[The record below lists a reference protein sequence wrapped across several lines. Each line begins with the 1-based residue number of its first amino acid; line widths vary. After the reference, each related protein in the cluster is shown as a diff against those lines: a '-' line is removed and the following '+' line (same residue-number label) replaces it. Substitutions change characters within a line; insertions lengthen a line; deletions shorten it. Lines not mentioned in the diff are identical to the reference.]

1 MTQYIVTLKTHDDLD
16 DFYGD
21 MEGSSG
27 TDNIPSRQCECSLRR
42 NYSRN
47 THYDL
52 TDEEASKLKN
62 DSRVLAVET
71 IDPNIE
77 PVECGWTQT
86 GDFEKNESTIESDDK
101 NWSLFRSINGATVSN
116 WGSDG
121 TTEITRTINTTS
133 SGKNVDV
140 VMVDRHIAFDH
151 PEFAVNPDGSGGS
164 RAKQFNWFQYSS
176 ALGYTTPETY
186 NYFGSPSGNGRDHN
200 LDNPHGTHT
209 TGTACG
215 NTQGWARDANI
226 YNMTFAGDAG
236 GGNNMTLWT
245 YYMFDYLRYFHNNK
259 PINPETGRRN
269 PTICNN
275 SWGYSAS
282 VRDPSGVSRPW
293 MYISPISSITY
304 RGTTTSVTGT
314 DAQRRATIESNGIP
328 VYYNV
333 AIKNIPIR
341 QSAIDADIAD
351 CISDGII
358 MVAASGNM
366 GLPISRNGDADYDNK
381 IVYVDPIIG
390 SSSDFYFYRG
400 STPGSTDNIISVG
413 AVDSIKNEY
422 KTDFSMYD
430 KRVDVWAAGQAVISA
445 VGASKDPYA
454 VDAVYS
460 PSANDLR
467 NSESS
472 NFYKISS
479 TQGTSMSSPQV
490 CGYLACLLE
499 QEPNLTQAEALQ
511 HLTEI
516 SKNNVGDA
524 GASNPHTYP
533 FQTLGD
539 SHNRWLFYQ
548 KKRTDD
554 GVAYPSTIKKNRNP
568 TTNGVK
574 YPRSSSLVTK
584 TS

>member
-1 MTQYIVTLKTHDDLD
+1 MTQYIVTLKTHNDLD

-77 PVECGWTQT
+77 PVEYGWTQT

-121 TTEITRTINTTS
+121 TTEITRTINATS

-176 ALGYTTPETY
+176 ALGYTTPTTY
-186 NYFGSPSGNGRDHN
+186 DYFGTPTSGTDHN
-200 LDNPHGTHT
+200 LTNPHGTHT

-282 VRDPSGVSRPW
+282 VRDPSGSFQPW
-293 MYISPISSITY
+293 MYVSPISSITY

-333 AIKNIPIR
+333 AIKNIPSR

-400 STPGSTDNIISVG
+400 STPGSTDNVISVG

-422 KTDFSMYD
+422 KTDFSNYD

-454 VDAVYS
+454 VQAVYS

-472 NFYKISS
+472 NYYKLSS

-499 QEPNLTQAEALQ
+499 QEPNLTPAEALQ
-511 HLTEI
+511 HLIEI

-533 FQTLGD
+533 YQTLGD

-548 KKRTDD
+548 KKRSDD
-554 GVAYPSTIKKNRNP
+554 GVAYPPTNKKNRNP

>member
-16 DFYGD
+16 NFYGD

-27 TDNIPSRQCECSLRR
+27 TENIPSRQCECSLRR

-52 TDEEASKLKN
+52 TNEEASKLRN

-71 IDPNIE
+71 IDPHVE

-86 GDFEKNESTIESDDK
+86 AKFEKSETSISSYDK
-101 NWSLFRSINGATVSN
+101 NWSLFRSINGATESG

-121 TTEITRTINTTS
+121 TPEITRTINTTS

-140 VMVDRHIAFDH
+140 VMVDRHMNFDH

-164 RAKQFNWFQYSS
+164 RAKEFNWFQYSS
-176 ALGYTTPETY
+176 ALGYTTPATY
-186 NYFGSPSGNGRDHN
+186 DYFGTPTSGTDHN
-200 LDNPHGTHT
+200 LTNPHGTHT
-209 TGTACG
+209 AGTACG

-236 GGNNMTLWT
+236 GGNSLTNWT
-245 YYMFDYLRYFHNNK
+245 YIMFDYIRYFHNNK

-275 SWGYSAS
+275 SWGYNSS
-282 VRDPSGVSRPW
+282 VRDPSGIFRSW
-293 MYISPISSITY
+293 MYVSPISSITY

-314 DAQRRATIESNGIP
+314 NPERRAIIESNGIP

-333 AIKNIPIR
+333 AIKNIPYR
-341 QSAIDADIAD
+341 ATAIDADIAD

-366 GLPISRNGDADYDNK
+366 GLPISRNGDADYNNK
-381 IVYVDPIIG
+381 VVYVDPIAG
-390 SSSDFYFYRG
+390 SSSDYYFYRG
-400 STPGSTDNIISVG
+400 STPGSTDNVISVG
-413 AVDSIKNEY
+413 AVDSIIAEY
-422 KTDFSMYD
+422 KTDFSNYD

-454 VDAVYS
+454 TQAVYS
-460 PSANDLR
+460 PSAIDLR
-467 NSESS
+467 NNEST
-472 NFYKISS
+472 NYYKLSS

-499 QEPNLTQAEALQ
+499 QEPNLTPAEALQ
-511 HLTEI
+511 HLIEI

-524 GASNPHTYP
+524 SASNPHTYP

-554 GVAYPSTIKKNRNP
+554 GVAYPPTNKKNRNP
-568 TTNGVK
+568 TANGVK